1 MKGVECGDRGK
12 SVSMTA
18 VLPSMIVL
26 VEVLSCK
33 EGYLFKS
40 PGVCTLSEMEHWPVS
55 DIEMGLFTQLWNHLS
70 QPCLPSLFW
79 LMIMPDLTERTSWT
93 EPWGR
98 AFWENGVTFDVA
110 RPQSFWTYL
119 GCSKKAYSA
128 SISCSIY
135 YQWTWSCSVRGMRL
149 QCPKDNP
156 FTYFE
161 FLQGGAGL
169 LFKQGEATQGNEIR
183 WINWSSL
190 IKSNY

>member
-1 MKGVECGDRGK
+1 
-12 SVSMTA
+12 
-18 VLPSMIVL
+18 
-26 VEVLSCK
+26 
-33 EGYLFKS
+33 
-40 PGVCTLSEMEHWPVS
+40 MEHWPVS

-70 QPCLPSLFW
+70 EPWLPSLFW
-79 LMIMPDLTERTSWT
+79 WMITPDLTERTSWT

-98 AFWENGVTFDVA
+98 AFWENGMTFDVA

-190 IKSNY
+190 IKSNF